1 VRQPAK
7 LPLVATIVALT
18 VASGSGADAKVELRG
33 AEPPLSVDRAVLEV
47 GGVRVTKT
55 GGVTSVIAWDKVRT
69 LEGAEPGTLDAAGA
83 KEAIAIADDLWRA
96 RTRLQRGDLQAAAP
110 LFERHFE
117 RFRGTNSET
126 ALIVAE
132 GTLRCRLAG
141 DDWMAAI
148 VPALEVARLRKAG
161 FVTDRYAALAPV
173 MDEATLLS
181 PQLAPTWTVNDR
193 TKAIAQSIETA
204 VFTDPAVARLASA
217 YVALLRGTMPG
228 NAAAKAGA
236 KDAAQAPADAP
247 GVALLHAIAR
257 LRAGTDGERTQATNE
272 LVGIVKTAPDWVR
285 AWANYS
291 IGRST
296 VDRAADAKD
305 RAAAIDGVLA
315 LTRVA
320 AQPGAP
326 RRLVIES
333 LSLAVSTLQALGDA
347 EGAAALERE
356 RAALAGTSPRLAPP
370 KAAPTASPPPQG
382 PVSRGEPADSSGRA
396 PHDLRL
402 FHARRESIPT

>member
-1 VRQPAK
+1 MRQTAK
-7 LPLVATIVALT
+7 LSLAPMIVAWS
-18 VASGSGADAKVELRG
+18 VASGVAADAKVELRG
-33 AEPPLSVDRAVLEV
+33 TEPMLSVDRAVMEV

-55 GGVTSVIAWDKVRT
+55 GGVTSVIAWDMVRK
-69 LEGAEPGTLDAAGA
+69 LDGAEPGTLDAGA
-83 KEAIAIADDLWRA
+83 AKDAIVIADDLWRA
-96 RTRLQRGDLQAAAP
+96 RTRLQRGDVQAAAP

-117 RFRGTNSET
+117 RFRGTTSET
-126 ALIVAE
+126 ALVVAE
-132 GTLRCRLAG
+132 GTLRCRLAT

-161 FVTDRYAALAPV
+161 VVTDRYAALVPV

-181 PQLAPTWTVNDR
+181 PQLAPTWKVDER

-217 YVALLRGTMPG
+217 YVALLRGTMPAD
-228 NAAAKAGA
+228 AAPKAGA
-236 KDAAQAPADAP
+236 KDAKATGADAP

-257 LRAGTDGERTQATNE
+257 LRAGTDGERAQATEE
-272 LVGIVKTAPDWVR
+272 LIGIVKAAPEWVR

-291 IGRST
+291 IGRAT
-296 VDRAADAKD
+296 VDRAAAAND
-305 RAAAIDGVLA
+305 RAASIDGVLA

-333 LSLAVSTLQALGDA
+333 LALAVSTLQALGDA
-347 EGAAALERE
+347 DGAAALERE
-356 RAALAGTSPRLAPP
+356 RAALAGTTPKLASPKGPP
-370 KAAPTASPPPQG
+370 KAPAAPQG
-382 PVSRGEPADSSGRA
+382 PVSRLDLDDG
-396 PHDLRL
+396 PHRLRL
-402 FHARRESIPT
+402 SHLRRDSIPT